1 MGTALQ
7 TTEEMRGMSSV
18 PSAQELQSLYNYQ
31 KYLSNNLKLENN
43 NINFYRSQRL
53 SNYTP
58 DDIRRGEIQEGFG
71 SSKYDYRIPDI
82 AMAYGDLTDFRAA
95 QQGPFLEALASL
107 GQFGTRAVG
116 TVAEGVSL
124 PFGML
129 IGGIK
134 HAVDYLENDPTRP
147 EEEKH
152 NFLYDIIFNP
162 ISQGINKAQ
171 DALIESMPFYKTTEE
186 LNNSWWTNVV
196 HHPFTWFFA
205 DALPSMGFTVG
216 AMVGGKI
223 HGNMVDSLLGKA
235 LGKKEIIK
243 RAANLGVALEEIPDE
258 KIPELITALK
268 NNNAAQKLDII
279 NKYLKNER
287 VKNSISNWAGILNAS
302 ATEATVEGYNTRK
315 EYIDEVLPKAYDYM
329 KSEYFQNQLH
339 DNFQNDNEGFE
350 DFEDYRAEK
359 EREII
364 QNIVK
369 TADNIGLTTYG
380 ANVAFLTAHNK
391 FFWDSFF
398 NPKFLLKN
406 SVRDYTKLF
415 KVTGKDGLVT
425 DVALKNSFWMD
436 HPRLGRAAFAAKNG
450 LAEAFEEMSQGLFSE
465 SSKEGY
471 GSKMNDMFFSDYQ
484 ALLDPR
490 YSQEKTGFWRAVGK
504 GFQETY
510 LNPERWEEGMIGFL
524 TGLLG
529 LPTVGMHQKGSR
541 QGKKGITG
549 WTFGGAEEWKAYQDR
564 YKQAEKL
571 AKQFRSNEG
580 NERDAYMSVKDYLT
594 GEESSEMRKLNALGK
609 SPMDML
615 RTGVV
620 LNAIRDVALNDQ
632 SSDAPNENN
641 FIQLLEW
648 KNKVMSGILMGYD
661 TYVQMGISDYFDNWL
676 NFLQNIDKTQN
687 AKKSQEFIEEL
698 INSKVISSIVS
709 SDNQSL
715 LQNYNAHNR
724 DKLLKRIAKNASDI
738 KKLLDLYSDVEA
750 NAYDVLV
757 NNFKGDPEAYWKIK
771 SLLIGLT
778 KAKFS
783 EESIFSDPLPSLLN
797 KESFYNLKG
806 FNKLYDIADK
816 GDKNAIRDSI
826 LEVENSYKELLP
838 EGTDFKDLKEKFD
851 EYVFDII
858 TSDKL
863 QEHIY
868 KITNPTAFNQ
878 EAEKAAKKTED
889 AVNERTVKSK
899 GNEIVSALQ
908 KAPSMESD
916 SEVIRLLFEMG
927 GKGSEFNPEIIK
939 SFPEDDEGIKN
950 KFGIASNHLKK
961 LIREAKK
968 YINLL
973 TDVKQLIEDPNTPA
987 EELTALTGEGGI
999 REMLSENG
1007 EFTNI
1012 HKKYANL
1019 FDRYYTLYTLSN
1031 SSVELDSEQQAML
1044 NVLGK
1049 LWQSQ
1054 ELIKYFEENTV
1065 QQKINSPYSFFTY
1078 ENKPKKEQ
1086 SETKENISLESFSEK
1101 SKTIDS
1107 IFDKNEESLSKK
1119 WNLDAYYLKCVY
1131 SDAEETLKIRIE
1143 TEAETGGLKWVG
1155 SANLTKNNTWDFK
1168 FSKSIKEDDAVV
1180 SNFKQ
1185 FCKEILFLYNNT
1197 IKNNQPQSSA
1207 QQGIPVNQ
1215 EQPQQFQ
1222 QKLIKVYDD
1231 SDNVIKG
1238 VTIQPEYIDVLKHLA
1253 KDTPNVD
1260 EARRIVEEVFP
1271 DKNRVDSVIRFLSS
1285 LLVKTENSEDNKQFH
1300 IVIGNKLNAT
1310 NLKYNVLK
1318 FEKDAVINN
1327 VTIDDKI
1334 FDIKITSVDD
1344 KGNITGIETAS
1355 GEPKSFRGKEYTVR
1369 YSDGQYFA
1377 PSIDNYKPEP
1387 KDFENSEEGSQFP
1400 VTQADYEDEN
1410 KQPAKY
1416 KSTKITDNS
1425 AKVKQNKPLYDYIR
1439 NILEENDSYMS
1450 MVRRDT
1456 NEVFEN
1462 NVDSTLYF
1470 DYVDPNNNSGID
1482 GIKDLIGIWS
1492 SNDPASRKLLGI
1504 IDSVSDAHILKQI
1517 KESDKSLTDIT
1528 GKITKIITSKA
1539 NVLLEQDGKK
1549 NSLDKLDPDNDCLYV
1564 IKGDSSFYS
1573 NKSSR
1578 SDKIIAS
1585 SELEDLLGS
1594 KVDDLQSG
1602 RVYIFTPTRVTY
1614 RTSTGEEKIRHY
1626 TKANASVEMD
1636 GLSSV
1641 GIDLI
1646 PSSIVEGT
1654 KEFAQKYLEGK
1665 VSPGSEDLHNVSNLF
1680 YSTQKNFNIRI
1691 SEGEQGQPLLVA
1703 SVQENDSDKTF
1714 YKPIDTTSVDTISNN
1729 IIQAAIDA
1737 NVVLPYRPSELFIEN
1752 NKRFNELKPY
1762 LFTTKAF
1769 VGESNIYFKYAL
1781 NKDKEQQTEPVESS
1795 GNYTKPAEEVE
1806 LKGEDTAPTEA
1817 PKTSNDSIDAIFN
1830 RAVPGLSNIAIKQ
1843 LIIGDIKSEKQKI
1856 DSSRKKLLITS
1867 IRNIDN
1873 MLSQN
1878 DAIEIVKNI
1887 EKELKAELITEDDT
1901 KNAVEC

>member
-490 YSQEKTGFWRAVGK
+490 YSQEKTGFWGAVDK
-504 GFQETY
+504 GLQETY

-524 TGLLG
+524 TGLVG

-715 LQNYNAHNR
+715 LQNYNARNR

-816 GDKNAIRDSI
+816 GDKKAIRDAI

-889 AVNERTVKSK
+889 VVNERTVKAKS
-899 GNEIVSALQ
+899 NEIVSALQ

-950 KFGIASNHLKK
+950 KFGVANNHLKK

-973 TDVKQLIEDPNTPA
+973 TDVKQLIEDPNTTA
-987 EELTALTGEGGI
+987 EERTALIGEDGI
-999 REMLSENG
+999 SELLSENG

-1031 SSVELDSEQQAML
+1031 SSVELDSEQQVML

-1078 ENKPKKEQ
+1078 ENKPKQ
-1086 SETKENISLESFSEK
+1086 SDSSQNQTDFATK
-1101 SKTIDS
+1101 
-1107 IFDKNEESLSKK
+1107 
-1119 WNLDAYYLKCVY
+1119 A
-1131 SDAEETLKIRIE
+1131 
-1143 TEAETGGLKWVG
+1143 
-1155 SANLTKNNTWDFK
+1155 
-1168 FSKSIKEDDAVV
+1168 
-1180 SNFKQ
+1180 
-1185 FCKEILFLYNNT
+1185 NT
-1197 IKNNQPQSSA
+1197 IKRIFDTEKTKFKYFEDEESFNINIDDTEKLIGIIQFDDFMEPVVEATLTNDNKWTFKYSNSASDDYKINFEQFCNKLISLAVNDNVVKQSTTNNQPQTEQT
-1207 QQGIPVNQ
+1207 QQTGQGEAPQPVQ
-1215 EQPQQFQ
+1215 QPEPR
-1222 QKLIKVYDD
+1222 IINVYDD

-1416 KSTKITDNS
+1416 KSTKVTNNS

-1492 SNDPASRKLLGI
+1492 SNDSASRKLLGI
-1504 IDSVSDAHILKQI
+1504 IDPVSDAHILKQI

-1539 NVLLEQDGKK
+1539 NVILEQDGKK
-1549 NSLDKLDPDNDCLYV
+1549 NSLDKLDPNNDCLYV

-1585 SELEDLLGS
+1585 SELEDLLGA

-1614 RTSTGEEKIRHY
+1614 RTSTGEEKTRHY
-1626 TKANASVEMD
+1626 TKSHTSVEMD
-1636 GLSSV
+1636 GLSSA

-1646 PSSIVEGT
+1646 PLSIVEGT

-1665 VSPGSEDLHNVSNLF
+1665 VSPGSDDLHNVSNLF

-1769 VGESNIYFKYAL
+1769 VGESNIYFKYVL
-1781 NKDKEQQTEPVESS
+1781 NKEQAEQPKPKEEDSNYTEPA
-1795 GNYTKPAEEVE
+1795 NEVE

-1867 IRNIDN
+1867 IRDIDN
-1873 MLSQN
+1873 TLSQN